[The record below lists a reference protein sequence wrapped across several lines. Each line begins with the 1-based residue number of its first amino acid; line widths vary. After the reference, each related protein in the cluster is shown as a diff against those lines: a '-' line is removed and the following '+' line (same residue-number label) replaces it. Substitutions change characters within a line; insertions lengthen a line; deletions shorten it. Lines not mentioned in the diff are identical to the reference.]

1 MTGKLL
7 GKSLR
12 RWAKTKMEDFS
23 LQEVITATNGEW
35 LGNSDPAQI
44 LPKGGERDN
53 RTLKKGELFFA
64 LPGERVD
71 GHQFIDAALKNGA
84 SAGIVSRQWFETQKT
99 RPSKPLIVVE
109 SPERAMGDVARAYR
123 KKFDIPVIGITGSNG
138 KTTTK
143 DMVAAV
149 LKTQYNV
156 LVTEGNLNNQ
166 LGVPLTLFRLNKQHE
181 VAVIEMGISDFGEM
195 RYLCNIAQPT
205 IGIITN
211 VGPTH
216 LEFLGSVEGVAK
228 AKGELLEYLDE
239 SSMTILNL
247 DDLLLSKERV
257 KVKGRL
263 LGFGIER
270 NSQFRGEGLS
280 LNQERRGHF
289 TLQGHFF
296 QLTVPG
302 RHNVY
307 NALAAATAGVAL
319 NVPLENAAQALAN
332 FEPTKLRSQV
342 LSQNGVHLINDTY
355 NANPASMHAALD
367 VLADIEIPK
376 GARRIAVLG
385 DMRELGDITD
395 QAHQDLGKEA
405 ASKSDVLFALGD
417 HAHRVIE
424 AAQEAGLSS
433 ATSYAFTDSKKL
445 IATLKD
451 FITPGD
457 TLLIKGSRG
466 LAMENIVEA
475 LGFKL

>member
-1 MTGKLL
+1 
-7 GKSLR
+7 
-12 RWAKTKMEDFS
+12 MEDFS
-23 LQEVITATNGEW
+23 LQEVITATKGKW
-35 LGNSDPAQI
+35 LGNTDPNQI
-44 LPKGGERDN
+44 FPTGGERDN

-64 LPGERVD
+64 LPGEHVD
-71 GHQFIDAALKNGA
+71 GHQFIDEALKSGA
-84 SAGIVSRQWFETQKT
+84 SAGIVSRQWFEAQND
-99 RPSKPLIVVE
+99 RPPKPLIIVE
-109 SPERAMGDVARAYR
+109 SPELAMGDVARAYR

-149 LKTQYNV
+149 LKTQYYI

-166 LGVPLTLFRLNKQHE
+166 LGVPLTLFRLNAQHE

-195 RYLCNIAQPT
+195 QYLCDIAQPT

-289 TLQGHFF
+289 TLQGRFF
-296 QLTVPG
+296 KLTVPG

-319 NVPLENAAQALAN
+319 HVPLENAAKALAN

-342 LSQNGVHLINDTY
+342 LSQNGLHLINDTY
-355 NANPASMHAALD
+355 NANPASMQAALD
-367 VLADIEIPK
+367 VLADIEIPE
-376 GARRIAVLG
+376 GGRRIAILG
-385 DMRELGDITD
+385 DMRELGEITD
-395 QAHQDLGKEA
+395 QAHQDLGKET
-405 ASKSDVLFALGD
+405 ASKADVLFALGD
-417 HAHRVIE
+417 HAHLVIE
-424 AAQEAGLSS
+424 AAQSAGLSS
-433 ATSYAFTDSKKL
+433 TMSHAFTDSEAL
-445 IATLKD
+445 ISTLKE
-451 FITPGD
+451 FITSGD

-466 LAMENIVEA
+466 LAMEHIVEA

>member
-1 MTGKLL
+1 
-7 GKSLR
+7 
-12 RWAKTKMEDFS
+12 MEGFT
-23 LQEVITATNGEW
+23 LQEAITAMNGKW
-35 LGNSDPAQI
+35 LGESDPNLI
-44 LPKGGERDN
+44 YPTGGDRDN
-53 RTLKKGELFFA
+53 RLIQQGDLFFA

-71 GHQFIDAALKNGA
+71 GHQFIDPALQSGA
-84 SAGIVSRQWFETQKT
+84 SAAVVSQKWFDTQT
-99 RPSKPLIVVE
+99 QDTTKPLIVVE
-109 SPERAMGDVARAYR
+109 APDKAMGDLARAYR
-123 KKFDIPVIGITGSNG
+123 NTFNIPVIGITGSNG

-149 LKTQYNV
+149 LKTKYNI
-156 LVTEGNLNNQ
+156 LATQGNLNGR
-166 LGVPLTLFRLNKQHE
+166 LGVPLTLFRLNTQHE

-195 RYLCNIAQPT
+195 TYLCDIAQPT

-211 VGPTH
+211 IGPTH

-247 DDLLLSKERV
+247 DDLLLSKKRV

-270 NSQFRGEGLS
+270 NSQFRGEGLH
-280 LNQERRGHF
+280 LDQGRRGHF
-289 TLQGHFF
+289 TLQGRLFK
-296 QLTVPG
+296 LSVPG

-307 NALAAATAGVAL
+307 NALAAIAAGVAL
-319 NVPLENAAQALAN
+319 DVPLENAAEALAH

-342 LSQNGVHLINDTY
+342 VSQNGVHLINDTY
-355 NANPASMHAALD
+355 NANPASMRAAID
-367 VLADIEIPK
+367 VLAQIDISK
-376 GARRIAVLG
+376 GGRRIAVLG
-385 DMRELGDITD
+385 DMRELGDITE
-395 QAHQDLGKEA
+395 QAHQDLGKEVA
-405 ASKSDVLFALGD
+405 PKVDALFALGD
-417 HAHRVIE
+417 HANLLIE
-424 AAQEAGLSS
+424 GAH
-433 ATSYAFTDSKKL
+433 ATDLPPQISQAFTDPEKL

-451 FITPGD
+451 VITPGD